1 MPITINEVQINTTV
15 NEGSSNSS
23 SSTSAASGGGNM
35 SVKEKEQIIQEC
47 LRRVAEMLET
57 LKER

>member
-15 NEGSSNSS
+15 NE
-23 SSTSAASGGGNM
+23 STSNAASSAPGTGGGGGI
-35 SVKEKEQIIQEC
+35 SIKEKEQIIAEC

>member
-15 NEGSSNSS
+15 NE
-23 SSTSAASGGGNM
+23 STSNAASSASGTGGGGI
-35 SVKEKEQIIQEC
+35 SVKEKEQIIAEC